1 MIPSASSFRAS
12 TVFSQYQ
19 MVFQLKRQQA
29 FERTHLRIFC
39 ESQQVAFLVLQF
51 LVLAHTWFID
61 RSSRSV
67 SGHLPIQPLHE
78 FPPRVWS
85 ASHSCPWDPV
95 LSVVAQVLS
104 DQFAKSRQ
112 CFCGVPDHLTKV
124 LLFSFSTKSVAYFCF
139 SLSFSTASFLISCT

>member
-51 LVLAHTWFID
+51 LVLAHTWFALID
-61 RSSRSV
+61 HRGQFQLVTSQSNRFTSFLHV
-67 SGHLPIQPLHE
+67 SGPHPTAARGTQ
-78 FPPRVWS
+78 
-85 ASHSCPWDPV
+85 SC
-95 LSVVAQVLS
+95 LS
-104 DQFAKSRQ
+104 
-112 CFCGVPDHLTKV
+112 
-124 LLFSFSTKSVAYFCF
+124 
-139 SLSFSTASFLISCT
+139 